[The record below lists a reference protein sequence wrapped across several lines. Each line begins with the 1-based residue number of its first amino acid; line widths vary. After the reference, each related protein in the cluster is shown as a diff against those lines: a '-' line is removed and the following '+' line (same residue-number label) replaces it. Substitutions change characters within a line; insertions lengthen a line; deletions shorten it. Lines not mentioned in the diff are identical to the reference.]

1 MTSMSNV
8 KEKRIERI
16 QASRDDELL
25 NELYEMFVS
34 EEQEA
39 IEFTEEQKNKIEE
52 SEKQYKK
59 GLTKG
64 YDNL

>member
-1 MTSMSNV
+1 MSNV